1 MSVVYAK
8 NVGVNDFR
16 NFSNMHQGMPDR
28 TSRELLSQFLWYVV
42 QKINIITLSIYQKM
56 LHESEMTE

>member
-1 MSVVYAK
+1 MSIVYAK

-16 NFSNMHQGMPDR
+16 NFFNMHQAMPDR
-28 TSRELLSQFLWYVV
+28 TSWELLSQFLWYVV